1 MPTGAVVVVAAGRLV
16 VVGEFLRGAVV
27 EDVLD
32 GGSRGVVT
40 SGSVAGTLGD
50 GWVVVVVVVE
60 VVVGVV
66 VARGSDGGGATSLGA
81 AMSAFRALWA

>member
-40 SGSVAGTLGD
+40 SGSVAGMLGD
-50 GWVVVVVVVE
+50 GWVVVV